1 MDQAIG
7 AVLAFAVGVAISPVP
22 IIAVILMLFS
32 QRARVNGPM
41 FLAGWV
47 IGLSVAAAV
56 VYALASAGDIA
67 SSDSASTGVSWL
79 RVGAGVA
86 LLVLAARKWRS
97 RPGPDDEPDMPRW
110 MSGVDHIAP
119 GRAFGLAVVLSAVN
133 PKNLALI
140 FGASTRV
147 SQVAPST
154 TDAIVALAVF
164 VLIGSSTVGAAV
176 LYDLFGGE
184 RAQSSLDRAKAWLTL
199 HNTAVM
205 AVLFV
210 VFGAVLIS
218 EGLTS

>member
-1 MDQAIG
+1 MDQTIG

-47 IGLSVAAAV
+47 LGLSVAAAV
-56 VYALASAGDIA
+56 VYALATAGEIA
-67 SSDSASTGVSWL
+67 SSDSTKTGVSWL
-79 RVGAGVA
+79 RIVAGVA
-86 LLVLAARKWRS
+86 LLVLAARKWRA
-97 RPGPDDEPDMPRW
+97 RPQPGEEPDMPRW
-110 MSGVDHIAP
+110 MASVDHIAP
-119 GRAFGLAVVLSAVN
+119 GRAFGLGVVLSAIN

-154 TDAIVALAVF
+154 ADAVVALALF
-164 VLIGSSTVGAAV
+164 VLIGSCTVGAAV

-184 RAQSSLDRAKAWLTL
+184 RARTSLDKAKVWLSF
-199 HNTAVM
+199 HNGAVM

-218 EGLTS
+218 EGLSL